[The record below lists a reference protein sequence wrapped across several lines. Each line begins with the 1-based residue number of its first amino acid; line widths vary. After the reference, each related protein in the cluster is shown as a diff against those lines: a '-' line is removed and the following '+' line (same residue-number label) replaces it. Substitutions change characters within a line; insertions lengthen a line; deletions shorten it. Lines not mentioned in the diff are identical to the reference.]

1 MSIGQRWR
9 FFWARRSTTQRLWA
23 LALGL
28 SGLCALAL
36 AALPDQWWNTLAGSL
51 AMIGAMLAPHTP
63 SWFWPVLGAG
73 ALVACALML
82 LIAFPR
88 RFPFFS
94 PAPGAVA
101 KISVY
106 VDGENQALPPQHATR
121 FFERLDEHLRGRHAD
136 LVYFTDVGRI
146 SRENT
151 LNPQG
156 RIRGRLTNEM
166 VYERYREFYRRGF
179 RSLSVPQ
186 RIVDDEHQKKVV
198 DAEMSLYAY
207 QRALFGPPHQEIHLV
222 TADQDFAP
230 LVIRLCGLKHSVH
243 IWGRRISQTLQA
255 LASEIEVTI
264 HRLDEEEVD
273 RQARD
278 IPVASWSA
286 SAVQQP
292 PTEQKAQSSTSGLSA
307 EGPPPVGETAATA
320 LSDTIAD
327 TLSRLHAVSV
337 AGQTPADRYGLLVS
351 DLEKEDARIYTTLRY
366 RGKNRAATWIRQL
379 TTLGALRGDESQ
391 SLLVPGSKPPA
402 QAAEAL
408 IQVFQRAAAVA
419 REQAHVL
426 NAHEVSVSHL
436 WQAIRM
442 LPDDGQSDII
452 ALKHLGKKQLPYLYR
467 GAHVL
472 GILSCKI
479 TLRQNGLTIVLAG

>member
-36 AALPDQWWNTLAGSL
+36 AALPDQWWNTLGSL
-51 AMIGAMLAPHTP
+51 ATIGSMLAIYAQL
-63 SWFWPVLGAG
+63 VLASS
-73 ALVACALML
+73 
-82 LIAFPR
+82 R
-88 RFPFFS
+88 RGRARRGRSHSLDRLSAPLSIFS
-94 PAPGAVA
+94 PDPGAVA

-136 LVYFTDVGRI
+136 LIYFTDVGRI
-146 SRENT
+146 SRENA

-207 QRALFGPPHQEIHLV
+207 QRALFGPPHQEIHLI

-255 LASEIEVTI
+255 LASEIEVTL
-264 HRLDEEEVD
+264 HQLDEDEVGK
-273 RQARD
+273 QARD
-278 IPVASWSA
+278 IPVSSRGA
-286 SAVQQP
+286 SAVQQRL
-292 PTEQKAQSSTSGLSA
+292 TEQKAQSTTSGLSA
-307 EGPPPVGETAATA
+307 QVPLPTGETAAT
-320 LSDTIAD
+320 
-327 TLSRLHAVSV
+327 TLLH
-337 AGQTPADRYGLLVS
+337 G
-351 DLEKEDARIYTTLRY
+351 
-366 RGKNRAATWIRQL
+366 
-379 TTLGALRGDESQ
+379 
-391 SLLVPGSKPPA
+391 
-402 QAAEAL
+402 
-408 IQVFQRAAAVA
+408 
-419 REQAHVL
+419 
-426 NAHEVSVSHL
+426 
-436 WQAIRM
+436 
-442 LPDDGQSDII
+442 
-452 ALKHLGKKQLPYLYR
+452 
-467 GAHVL
+467 
-472 GILSCKI
+472 
-479 TLRQNGLTIVLAG
+479 